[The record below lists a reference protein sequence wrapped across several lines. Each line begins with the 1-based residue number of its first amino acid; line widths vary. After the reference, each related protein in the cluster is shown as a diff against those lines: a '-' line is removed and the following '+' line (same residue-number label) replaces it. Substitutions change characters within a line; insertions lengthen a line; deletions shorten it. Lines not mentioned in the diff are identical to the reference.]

1 MTEVPS
7 GASSGKV
14 TVTTPGSGTL
24 KSNMAFRVMRE
35 KKSPRARVDAIRD
48 FLDVKET
55 RIGIRNP
62 N

>member
-1 MTEVPS
+1 
-7 GASSGKV
+7 
-14 TVTTPGSGTL
+14 
-24 KSNMAFRVMRE
+24 MAFRVMRE